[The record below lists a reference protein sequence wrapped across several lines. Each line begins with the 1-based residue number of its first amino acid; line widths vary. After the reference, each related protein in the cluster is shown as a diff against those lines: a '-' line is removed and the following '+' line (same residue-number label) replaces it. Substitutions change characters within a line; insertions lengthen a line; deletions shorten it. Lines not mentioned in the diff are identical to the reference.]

1 MINKNIISTF
11 LFTLGALAACAPE
24 SAEFDTG
31 DTGVAA
37 PGDNNGSDNNGSDN
51 TDDAAQT
58 IEYGFDAQE
67 SLLYV
72 QVFKDTSALGSSWAH
87 DHVIRAADFEGEVLY
102 NADDIGECEV
112 NFTMPVDSLI
122 VDESDMRSLVGYGDE
137 ISSDDRATI
146 REHMMADD
154 QLNSDRY
161 SEITFASTSCE
172 LTSQNSVLVVNGGL
186 TVRGTTANVSI
197 DVPFSVQEDKFYAES
212 TFEVKHADF
221 GMEPYSAY
229 GGFVRNDDPLT
240 FSLEMVGFAN

>member
-1 MINKNIISTF
+1 M
-11 LFTLGALAACAPE
+11 
-24 SAEFDTG
+24 
-31 DTGVAA
+31 
-37 PGDNNGSDNNGSDN
+37 
-51 TDDAAQT
+51 
-58 IEYGFDAQE
+58 
-67 SLLYV
+67 LYV